1 MAISVNIKMYRIGEL
16 GDCFLLRFKNDNEI
30 THVLIDCGSYWNN
43 NSSIARLKE
52 IAADIKKQVE
62 GHKLDIIVGTHQHND
77 HLSGFIHANSIFK
90 SIKPEQIWLS
100 WLDDPSPDNKK
111 GRKIGEDYNNYL
123 NSLRHISK
131 ELTKSFYNDVDDKI
145 KQRVK
150 SMLGFYGVSN
160 NDRVN
165 AKTNKLPAE
174 LPALAREALQ
184 QMGKKDPQYLSPGDV
199 FNLPGISNGAIKV
212 YVLGPP
218 KEEEFLY
225 KKEPRKDETFDHKL
239 GVNSANADK
248 LLMAMKKITGS
259 EHEENDEDPFP
270 FDELYDPPANFDKYK
285 IVETA
290 YNKDE
295 WRQIQTDW
303 INQAEQLALWL
314 DGFTNNSSLV
324 LAFEIVKTKKV
335 LLFAADAQAGN
346 WRSWK
351 EIKWKKMPPDF
362 NWLTLMK
369 NTVLYKTGH
378 HGSHNSTLA
387 EALNNMT
394 HKELVVMIP
403 VEKSDPMVN
412 FGKGWQMPAVNLYSE
427 LKKRSQ
433 NRIIRMDEG
442 IAKAAEWDKLPN
454 KPSINDLYCEYEV
467 KE

>member
-1 MAISVNIKMYRIGEL
+1 MAVSVNIKMYRIGEL
-16 GDCFLLRFKNDNEI
+16 GDCFLLRFTSGSEI

-43 NSSIARLKE
+43 NSSIDRLKK
-52 IAADIKKQVE
+52 IATDIKKQVA
-62 GHKLDIIVGTHQHND
+62 GQKLDVIVGTHQHND
-77 HLSGFIHANSIFK
+77 HLSGFIHAKTIFN
-90 SIKPEQIWLS
+90 SIKPEQVWLS
-100 WLDDPSPDNKK
+100 WLDDPSPDNKL

-123 NSLRHISK
+123 TSLRNINK
-131 ELTKSFYNDVDDKI
+131 ELSKDFFADADEKI
-145 KQRVK
+145 KK
-150 SMLGFYGVSN
+150 SINGLLGFYGVGN
-160 NDRVN
+160 NDKMN
-165 AKTNKLPAE
+165 ATTQKLPAE
-174 LPALAREALQ
+174 LPARAREELQ
-184 QMGKKDPQYLSPGDV
+184 KMGRKAPQYLSPGEV
-199 FNLPGISNGAIKV
+199 FNLPGISNGAVKV

-218 KEEEFLY
+218 KDEEHLY

-239 GVNSANADK
+239 ASNGVNAEKMLS
-248 LLMAMKKITGS
+248 AMKKLTGTAKIKKD
-259 EHEENDEDPFP
+259 EEPFP
-270 FDELYDPPANFDKYK
+270 FDEPYRKSDNFKAVEKAYDREK
-285 IVETA
+285 
-290 YNKDE
+290 
-295 WRQIQTDW
+295 WRQIEADW

-351 EIKWKKMPPDF
+351 EIKWKKMPADF

-412 FGKGWQMPAVNLYSE
+412 FGKGWQMPAINLYKE
-427 LKKRSQ
+427 LKKRSR

-442 IAKAAEWDKLPN
+442 IAKAKEWDKLPH
-454 KPSINDLYCEYEV
+454 KPTVNDLYCEYEV